1 MDFHH
6 FPNPVLDRCLYSFV
20 IFGDSFDGF
29 SPLSEP
35 GFRSLLIY
43 LLDFRLQFLMDFHHF
58 SNPVFDRCLYSF
70 LFFGDRLLSAS
81 RAVITR
87 APPYR
92 TPCAEPDRTSLRQ
105 TIRRPA
111 SDNSQSQRASPA
123 QVLRSSRPLAPSRAL
138 LPPRP
143 APPPRAAPF
152 APCPPET
159 QRSMPECAT

>member
-1 MDFHH
+1 MDLHN
-6 FPNPVLDRCLYSFV
+6 FP
-20 IFGDSFDGF
+20 
-29 SPLSEP
+29 
-35 GFRSLLIY
+35 
-43 LLDFRLQFLMDFHHF
+43 
-58 SNPVFDRCLYSF
+58 NPVFDRCLYSF
-70 LFFGDRLLSAS
+70 LFFGDRLLNAS

-105 TIRRPA
+105 TIPRPA
-111 SDNSQSQRASPA
+111 SDNSQSHRASPA

-138 LPPRP
+138 LPSRP

-159 QRSMPECAT
+159 HRRMPECAAWRTWQKSQIRVQFGLPSNHHKNTRLRVSHVIYFVLSHANS